1 MKTLIKPIIL
11 FMLISGS
18 VFGQKY
24 MTKNGKISFFSDG
37 QAEKIQAINNQVATV
52 LDITS
57 GEWAFKLLM
66 KSFEFEKALMQEH
79 FNENY
84 VESNK
89 FPNASFKGKILNLS
103 EINFSKNGKYKAI
116 VEGDLM
122 IHGVTKKVKAQGNI
136 EVKDAKIIANAKFP
150 IELKDYDVKI
160 PNAVVKNIA
169 ETVEVTV
176 DVALD
181 KIK

>member
-1 MKTLIKPIIL
+1 MKNLIKTIIL
-11 FMLISGS
+11 LMLISGS

-24 MTKNGKISFFSDG
+24 MTKNGKISFYSDG
-37 QAEKIQAINNQVATV
+37 QAEKIQAINNQAATV

-89 FPNASFKGKILNLS
+89 FPNASFKGKLINLS
-103 EINFSKNGKYKAI
+103 EVNFNKNGKYKAV
-116 VEGDLM
+116 VEGDLT
-122 IHGVTKKVKAQGNI
+122 IHGVTKKVKTQGNI
-136 EVKDAKIIANAKFP
+136 EVKEGKITANAKFP
-150 IELKDYDVKI
+150 IALKDYDVKI
-160 PNAVVKNIA
+160 PSAVVKNIA
-169 ETVEVTV
+169 ETVEITV
-176 DVALD
+176 DVNLD
-181 KIK
+181 KVK